1 MIDFKALIEA
11 LHKAIT
17 SANINLMDQHTEL
30 IDKYFSETKTYEKDG
45 TVKTTLIPKNVII
58 EYPYLSQINE
68 NGEAEV
74 KTKEISVPLITLV
87 PLTLSQI
94 EKARV
99 SLEFEMDVVDGELKV
114 DFAPKKSG
122 LFSRKS
128 PDKKYGKID
137 ITLSPHDTPEG
148 VKLIVEGY
156 ERMLKN
162 QMT

>member
-1 MIDFKALIEA
+1 MVDFKALIEA
-11 LHKAIT
+11 LHRAIT
-17 SANINLMDQHTEL
+17 TANINLMDQHTEL
-30 IDKYFSETKTYEKDG
+30 IDKYFSETKSYEKDG
-45 TVKTTLIPKNVII
+45 TVKSTLTPKIVVI
-58 EYPYLSQINE
+58 EYPYLSQINV
-68 NGEAEV
+68 NGEPEV

-114 DFAPKKSG
+114 DFSTKKSG

-128 PDKKYGKID
+128 PDKKYGKLD
-137 ITLSPHDTPEG
+137 ITLTPRDTPEG
-148 VKLIVEGY
+148 VKLIVEGF